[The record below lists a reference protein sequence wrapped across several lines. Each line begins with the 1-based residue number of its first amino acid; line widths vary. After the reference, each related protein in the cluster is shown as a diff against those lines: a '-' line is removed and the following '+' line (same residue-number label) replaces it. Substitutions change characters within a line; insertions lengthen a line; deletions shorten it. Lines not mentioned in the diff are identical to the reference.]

1 MSLPGA
7 GSNGRAQP
15 SNVLLAE
22 LRRQIESTAGNFRL
36 GEAGPGFSGLVS
48 LLDSLEE
55 LAGVFSA
62 LLAELTKAD
71 DAGDDAGSLEQAAAI
86 TAAVQDLNA
95 TLAEIM
101 EAMGRGDTVLI
112 ADLLEYELVVK
123 LDAWRALLD
132 SD

>member
-1 MSLPGA
+1 MNLPAAPAAGGNGGA
-7 GSNGRAQP
+7 HQSKD
-15 SNVLLAE
+15 LMAE
-22 LRRQIESTAGNFRL
+22 LRREIESTAGSFRL

-48 LLDSLEE
+48 LLDSLGE
-55 LAGVFSA
+55 LAGAFSA
-62 LLAELTKAD
+62 ALAGLAETD
-71 DAGDDAGSLEQAAAI
+71 DAGALEQAAAI

-123 LDAWRALLD
+123 LDEWQALLG

>member
-1 MSLPGA
+1 MDSPAA

-15 SNVLLAE
+15 ANDLLAE
-22 LRRQIESTAGNFRL
+22 LRRQIESTAGDFRL

-62 LLAELTKAD
+62 LLARLTKA
-71 DAGDDAGSLEQAAAI
+71 DDAGSLEQAAAI